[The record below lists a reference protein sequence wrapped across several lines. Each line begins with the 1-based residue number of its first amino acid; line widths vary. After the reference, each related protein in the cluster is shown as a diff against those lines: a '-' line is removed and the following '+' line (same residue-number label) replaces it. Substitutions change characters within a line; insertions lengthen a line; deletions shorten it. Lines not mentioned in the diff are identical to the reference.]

1 MKKVLINFAIII
13 TFIFVYFL
21 QANFFT
27 SFKIAGVMPNLFV
40 ILIIYIGMFMNRT
53 YAVAYGVLFGVLLDT
68 FIGKKIGVT
77 SIALSIIGIISVIF
91 EKNFSKDNRI
101 TIMFIIAINTIVF
114 ESCIYFLNYIINSI
128 NIEILSFIRIVLIE
142 VMYNIILGIILYP
155 LIQFTGYDIE
165 EEIKG
170 SKLLTKYF

>member
-27 SFKIAGVMPNLFV
+27 NFKIAGVMPNLFV
-40 ILIIYIGMFMNRT
+40 ILMIYIGMFMGRT
-53 YAVAYGVLFGVLLDT
+53 YTVAYGVLFGILLDI
-68 FIGKKIGVT
+68 FIGKQIGIN
-77 SIALSIIGIISVIF
+77 SIAFAVIGIISVIF
-91 EKNFSKDNRI
+91 EKNFSKDNRM

-128 NIEILSFIRIVLIE
+128 NIEMLVFIRILLIE
-142 VMYNIILGIILYP
+142 IIYNIILGIILYP